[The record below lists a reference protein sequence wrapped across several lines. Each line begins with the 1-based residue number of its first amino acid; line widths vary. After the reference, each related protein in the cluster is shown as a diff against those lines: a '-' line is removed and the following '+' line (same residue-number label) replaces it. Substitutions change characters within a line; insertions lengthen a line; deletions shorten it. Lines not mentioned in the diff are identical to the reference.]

1 MSRKVTTFDV
11 LMSCPDDIVQ
21 KGYLNTIEASV
32 QLFNATVGDSNGVSI
47 QTKHWS
53 KNSFPES
60 GGKPQD
66 LLNHQIVDNCDA
78 TIALFG
84 SRFGTPTDRFG
95 SGTEEEIERM
105 IESGKQVFMYFVE
118 EPVDPASVD
127 PEQLKRVQDFKKKYQ
142 EQGIFSVVKSKEQL
156 EGELRTHLF
165 YYFLKKI
172 LDPDDQNRETSNIV
186 LSNENNEQTMP
197 LQRFHL
203 SNSDFVKNQLE
214 KIKLSIIQENKKV
227 IKKIENNEHAADWMP
242 KSQFAWQSH
251 SKPTAVSIDQD
262 EQTVIKRFAE
272 VNGIELNS
280 EFFSVGNLS
289 EIDYRAGSFFGSTY
303 RLQGTEEEKT
313 KYDNLIEIYNQIKQQ
328 DAFKVYFASLDELRY
343 VNLLISNTGT
353 TYDEDIEITLRTPE
367 GTVVKADDLL
377 VPGEDIIKQFT
388 DEGVISNIFGLKETS
403 KIAKYD
409 FTSYQIPYTPGLSIP
424 GYSET
429 SAEKYEKASTK
440 YYDLLDNLFEY
451 DYFQEDGMD
460 IVKLHLD
467 YLKQHSAMWFPTK
480 LFFKAGI
487 KQIDYEIT
495 TKQNPE
501 ILKGQISI
509 L

>member
-313 KYDNLIEIYNQIKQQ
+313 KYDNLIEIYTRI
-328 DAFKVYFASLDELRY
+328 
-343 VNLLISNTGT
+343 
-353 TYDEDIEITLRTPE
+353 
-367 GTVVKADDLL
+367 
-377 VPGEDIIKQFT
+377 
-388 DEGVISNIFGLKETS
+388 
-403 KIAKYD
+403 
-409 FTSYQIPYTPGLSIP
+409 
-424 GYSET
+424 
-429 SAEKYEKASTK
+429 
-440 YYDLLDNLFEY
+440 
-451 DYFQEDGMD
+451 
-460 IVKLHLD
+460 
-467 YLKQHSAMWFPTK
+467 
-480 LFFKAGI
+480 
-487 KQIDYEIT
+487 
-495 TKQNPE
+495 
-501 ILKGQISI
+501 
-509 L
+509 